1 MKFFQR
7 LGRSLMLPVAVLP
20 VASIFS
26 GLGYWIAGATGDPN
40 NVIGAFLAAAGGAL
54 VDNIPLLFAIGV
66 AIGMPKKADGVAAL
80 AGLTS
85 WLTVTSLLKPET
97 IMKFQGLKDVA
108 QVDPAFEKVN
118 NVFVALICGLI
129 AAWSFEKF
137 KDTKLP
143 DFLAFFSGKRSV
155 AIMSAL
161 LSLAAALVLMFV
173 WPLVFG
179 GLVAFGEWMLTLGPV
194 GAGLYGFFNRL
205 LIPLGL
211 HHALNAVFWFD
222 IAGVNDLNNFLAGN
236 GTRGVTGQY
245 MTGFF
250 PIMMMGL
257 PGAALAMYVT
267 SKPSKKKATGGILI
281 GAAFAAFLVGITEPL
296 EFLFMFLAPGLYLIH
311 AIFMGISMGITA
323 ALPVRSG
330 FGFSGGFIDLVLQWV
345 NPLSMNPWAI
355 FLMGAVWFV
364 IYFLVFRF
372 VILKWDLKTPGRGA
386 DEDED
391 DEATSSQATGA
402 DKYIVTAD
410 RFIKALGG
418 RANIDEVENCAT
430 RLRLSLNDVS
440 LANEEA
446 LKAAGATGV
455 MKPGGNLYQV
465 IYGLNV
471 QFVKD
476 AMDGLMD
483 GSIEPPA
490 PTDAEN
496 IAEPATVGTA
506 DGSTAATAQPAEAS
520 TATAVAEKPEFAL
533 VRMRQPLE
541 GSVVP
546 LEDVP
551 DSTFADRLL
560 GGGSA
565 IDPTGNQVVAPAA
578 GVVSQAFPTGH
589 AVALTLDDGAEVL
602 IHVGLDTVK
611 MNGQGFTLHVKNGDR
626 VVAGQPLVDFD
637 RAKIEAAGYKAIT
650 PVVIL
655 GHADSTI
662 EFV

>member
-40 NVIGAFLAAAGGAL
+40 NIIGAFLAAAGGAL
-54 VDNIPLLFAIGV
+54 IDNIPLLFAIGV

-97 IMKFQGLKDVA
+97 IMKFQGLSDVA
-108 QVDPAFEKVN
+108 QVDPAFSKVN

-137 KDTKLP
+137 KDTELP

-155 AIMSAL
+155 AIISAL
-161 LSLAAALVLMFV
+161 LSLVAALVLMFV

-222 IAGVNDLNNFLAGN
+222 IAGVNDLNNFLAGQ
-236 GTRGVTGQY
+236 GTRGMTGQY

-250 PIMMMGL
+250 PVMMMGL

-267 SKPSKKKATGGILI
+267 SKPEKKKATGGILI

-311 AIFMGISMGITA
+311 AIFMGISMGVTA

-345 NPLSMNPWAI
+345 NPLAMNPWAI
-355 FLMGAVWFV
+355 FVMGAFWFV
-364 IYFLVFRF
+364 VYFLVFRF
-372 VILKWDLKTPGRGA
+372 VILKWNLKTPGRGA
-386 DEDED
+386 DEDD
-391 DEATSSQATGA
+391 DEASDSTATGA
-402 DKYIVTAD
+402 DKYILTAD
-410 RFIKALGG
+410 RFIEALGG
-418 RANIDEVENCAT
+418 KGNIDEVENCAT

-440 LANEEA
+440 LADEQA

-490 PTDAEN
+490 RAEVESN
-496 IAEPATVGTA
+496 AAAATVGGSE
-506 DGSTAATAQPAEAS
+506 GSTAAPA
-520 TATAVAEKPEFAL
+520 ATAVAEKTEYAL
-533 VRMRQPLE
+533 VRMRQPLQ
-541 GSVVP
+541 GTIVQ
-546 LEDVP
+546 LENVP

-560 GGGSA
+560 GGGVA
-565 IDPTGNQVVAPAA
+565 IDPSGSQVVAPAA

-611 MNGQGFTLHVKNGDR
+611 MNGEGFTLHVKNGDR

>member
-1 MKFFQR
+1 
-7 LGRSLMLPVAVLP
+7 MLPVAVLP

-26 GLGYWIAGATGDPN
+26 GLGYWVAGATGDPN
-40 NVIGAFLAAAGGAL
+40 NIIGAFLAAAGGAL
-54 VDNIPLLFAIGV
+54 IDNIPLLFAIGV

-97 IMKFQGLKDVA
+97 IMKFQGLSDVA
-108 QVDPAFEKVN
+108 QVDPAFSKVN

-137 KDTKLP
+137 KDTELP

-155 AIMSAL
+155 AIISAL
-161 LSLAAALVLMFV
+161 LSLVAALVLMFV

-222 IAGVNDLNNFLAGN
+222 IAGVNDLNNFLAGQ
-236 GTRGVTGQY
+236 GTRGMTGQY

-250 PIMMMGL
+250 PVMMMGL

-267 SKPSKKKATGGILI
+267 SKPEKKKATGGILI

-311 AIFMGISMGITA
+311 AIFMGISMGVTA

-345 NPLSMNPWAI
+345 NPLAMNPWAI
-355 FLMGAVWFV
+355 FVMGAFWFV
-364 IYFLVFRF
+364 VYFLVFRF
-372 VILKWDLKTPGRGA
+372 VILKWNLKTPGRGA
-386 DEDED
+386 DEDD
-391 DEATSSQATGA
+391 DEASDSTATGA
-402 DKYIVTAD
+402 DKYFLTAD
-410 RFIKALGG
+410 RFIEALGG
-418 RANIDEVENCAT
+418 KGNIDEVENCAT

-440 LANEEA
+440 LADEQA

-490 PTDAEN
+490 RAEVESN
-496 IAEPATVGTA
+496 AAAATVGGSE
-506 DGSTAATAQPAEAS
+506 GSTAAPA
-520 TATAVAEKPEFAL
+520 ATAVAEKTEYAL
-533 VRMRQPLE
+533 VRMRQPLQ
-541 GSVVP
+541 GTIVQ
-546 LEDVP
+546 LENVP

-560 GGGSA
+560 GGGVA
-565 IDPTGNQVVAPAA
+565 IDPSGSQVVAPAA

-611 MNGQGFTLHVKNGDR
+611 MNGEGFTLHVKNGDR

>member
-1 MKFFQR
+1 
-7 LGRSLMLPVAVLP
+7 MLPVAVLP

-40 NVIGAFLAAAGGAL
+40 NIIGAFLAAAGGAL
-54 VDNIPLLFAIGV
+54 IDNIPLLFAIGV

-97 IMKFQGLKDVA
+97 IMKFQGLSDVA
-108 QVDPAFEKVN
+108 QVDPAFSKVN

-137 KDTKLP
+137 KDTELP

-155 AIMSAL
+155 AIISAL
-161 LSLAAALVLMFV
+161 LSLVAALVLMFV

-222 IAGVNDLNNFLAGN
+222 IAGVNDLNNFLAGQ

-250 PIMMMGL
+250 PVMMMGL

-267 SKPSKKKATGGILI
+267 SKPEKKKATGGILI

-311 AIFMGISMGITA
+311 AIFMGISMGVTA

-345 NPLSMNPWAI
+345 NPLAMNPWAI
-355 FLMGAVWFV
+355 FVMGAFWFV
-364 IYFLVFRF
+364 VYFLVFRF
-372 VILKWDLKTPGRGA
+372 VILKWNLKTPGRGA
-386 DEDED
+386 DEDD
-391 DEATSSQATGA
+391 DEASDSTATGA
-402 DKYIVTAD
+402 DKYILTAD
-410 RFIKALGG
+410 RFIEALGG
-418 RANIDEVENCAT
+418 KGNIDEVENCAT

-440 LANEEA
+440 LADEQA

-490 PTDAEN
+490 RAEVESN
-496 IAEPATVGTA
+496 AAAATVGGSE
-506 DGSTAATAQPAEAS
+506 GSTAAPA
-520 TATAVAEKPEFAL
+520 ATAVAEKTEYAL
-533 VRMRQPLE
+533 VRMRQPLQ
-541 GSVVP
+541 GTIVP

-560 GGGSA
+560 GGGVA
-565 IDPTGNQVVAPAA
+565 IDPSGSQVVAPAA

-611 MNGQGFTLHVKNGDR
+611 MNGEGFTLHVKNGDR

>member
-1 MKFFQR
+1 
-7 LGRSLMLPVAVLP
+7 MLPVAVLP

-40 NVIGAFLAAAGGAL
+40 NIIGAFLAAAGGAL
-54 VDNIPLLFAIGV
+54 IDNIPLLFAIGV

-97 IMKFQGLKDVA
+97 IMKFQGLSDVA
-108 QVDPAFEKVN
+108 QVDPAFSKVN

-137 KDTKLP
+137 KDTELP

-155 AIMSAL
+155 AIISAL
-161 LSLAAALVLMFV
+161 LSLVAALVLMFV

-222 IAGVNDLNNFLAGN
+222 IAGVNDLNNFLAGQ

-250 PIMMMGL
+250 PVMMMGL

-311 AIFMGISMGITA
+311 AIFMGISMGVTA

-330 FGFSGGFIDLVLQWV
+330 FGFSGGFIDLILQWV
-345 NPLSMNPWAI
+345 NPLAMNPWAI
-355 FLMGAVWFV
+355 FVMGAFWFLV
-364 IYFLVFRF
+364 YFLVFRF
-372 VILKWDLKTPGRGA
+372 VILKWNLKTPGRGA
-386 DEDED
+386 DEDD
-391 DEATSSQATGA
+391 DEASDSTATGA
-402 DKYIVTAD
+402 DKYILTAD
-410 RFIKALGG
+410 RFIEALGG
-418 RANIDEVENCAT
+418 KGNIDEVENCAT

-440 LANEEA
+440 LADEQA

-490 PTDAEN
+490 RTEVESNA
-496 IAEPATVGTA
+496 AAATVGGSE
-506 DGSTAATAQPAEAS
+506 GSTAAPA
-520 TATAVAEKPEFAL
+520 ATAVAEKTEYAL
-533 VRMRQPLE
+533 VRMRQPLQ
-541 GSVVP
+541 GTIVP

-560 GGGSA
+560 GGGVA
-565 IDPTGNQVVAPAA
+565 IDPSGSQVVAPAA

-589 AVALTLDDGAEVL
+589 AIALTLDDGAEVL

-611 MNGQGFTLHVKNGDR
+611 MNGEGFTVHVKNGDR
-626 VVAGQPLVDFD
+626 VAAGQPLVDFD
-637 RAKIEAAGYKAIT
+637 RSAIEAAGYKAIT

-655 GHADSTI
+655 GHADSRI

>member
-40 NVIGAFLAAAGGAL
+40 NIIGAFLAAAGGAL
-54 VDNIPLLFAIGV
+54 IDNIPLLFAIGV

-97 IMKFQGLKDVA
+97 IMKFQGLSDVA
-108 QVDPAFEKVN
+108 QVDPAFSKVN

-137 KDTKLP
+137 KDTELP

-155 AIMSAL
+155 AIISAL
-161 LSLAAALVLMFV
+161 LSLVAALVLMFV

-222 IAGVNDLNNFLAGN
+222 IAGVNDLNNFLAGQ

-250 PIMMMGL
+250 PVMMMGL

-311 AIFMGISMGITA
+311 AIFMGISMGVTA

-345 NPLSMNPWAI
+345 NPLAMNPWAI
-355 FLMGAVWFV
+355 FVMGAFWFV
-364 IYFLVFRF
+364 VYFLVFRF
-372 VILKWDLKTPGRGA
+372 VILKWNLKTPGRGA
-386 DEDED
+386 DEDD
-391 DEATSSQATGA
+391 DEASDSTATGA
-402 DKYIVTAD
+402 DKYILTAD
-410 RFIKALGG
+410 RFIEALGG
-418 RANIDEVENCAT
+418 KGNIDEVENCAT

-440 LANEEA
+440 LADEQA

-490 PTDAEN
+490 RAEVESTAAAAN
-496 IAEPATVGTA
+496 VGGSE
-506 DGSTAATAQPAEAS
+506 GSTAAPA
-520 TATAVAEKPEFAL
+520 ATAVAEKAEYAL
-533 VRMRQPLE
+533 VRMRQPLQ
-541 GSVVP
+541 GTIVP

-560 GGGSA
+560 GGGVA
-565 IDPTGNQVVAPAA
+565 IDPSGNQVVAPAA

-611 MNGQGFTLHVKNGDR
+611 MNGEGFTVHVKNGDR
-626 VVAGQPLVDFD
+626 VTAGQPLVDFD
-637 RAKIEAAGYKAIT
+637 RSAIEAAGYKAIT

-655 GHADSTI
+655 GHADSRI

>member
-1 MKFFQR
+1 
-7 LGRSLMLPVAVLP
+7 MLPVAVLP

-40 NVIGAFLAAAGGAL
+40 NIIGAFLAAAGGAL
-54 VDNIPLLFAIGV
+54 IDNIPLLFAIGV

-97 IMKFQGLKDVA
+97 IMKFQGLSDVA
-108 QVDPAFEKVN
+108 QVDPAFSKVN

-137 KDTKLP
+137 KDTELP

-155 AIMSAL
+155 AIISAL
-161 LSLAAALVLMFV
+161 LSLVAALVLMFV

-222 IAGVNDLNNFLAGN
+222 IAGVNDLNNFLAGQ

-250 PIMMMGL
+250 PVMMMGL

-311 AIFMGISMGITA
+311 AIFMGISMGVTA

-330 FGFSGGFIDLVLQWV
+330 FGFSGGFIDLILQWV
-345 NPLSMNPWAI
+345 NPLAMNPWAI
-355 FLMGAVWFV
+355 FVMGAFWFV
-364 IYFLVFRF
+364 VYFLVFRF
-372 VILKWDLKTPGRGA
+372 VILKWNLKTPGRGA
-386 DEDED
+386 DEDD
-391 DEATSSQATGA
+391 DEESDSTATGA
-402 DKYIVTAD
+402 DKYILTAD
-410 RFIKALGG
+410 RFIEALGG
-418 RANIDEVENCAT
+418 KGNIDEVENCAT

-440 LANEEA
+440 LADEQA

-490 PTDAEN
+490 RAEVESN
-496 IAEPATVGTA
+496 AAAATVG
-506 DGSTAATAQPAEAS
+506 GSEGSPA
-520 TATAVAEKPEFAL
+520 ATAVAEKTEYAL
-533 VRMRQPLE
+533 VRMRQPLQ
-541 GSVVP
+541 GTIVP

-560 GGGSA
+560 GGGVA
-565 IDPTGNQVVAPAA
+565 IDPSGSQVVAPAA

-611 MNGQGFTLHVKNGDR
+611 MNGEGFTVHVKNGDR
-626 VVAGQPLVDFD
+626 VTAGQPLVDFD
-637 RAKIEAAGYKAIT
+637 RSAIEAAGYKAIT

-655 GHADSTI
+655 GHADSRI

>member
-1 MKFFQR
+1 
-7 LGRSLMLPVAVLP
+7 MLPVAVLP

-40 NVIGAFLAAAGGAL
+40 NIIGAFLAAAGGAL
-54 VDNIPLLFAIGV
+54 IDNIPLLFAIGV

-97 IMKFQGLKDVA
+97 IMKFQGLSDVA
-108 QVDPAFEKVN
+108 QVDPAFSKVN

-137 KDTKLP
+137 KDTELP

-155 AIMSAL
+155 AIISAL
-161 LSLAAALVLMFV
+161 LSLVAALVLMFV

-222 IAGVNDLNNFLAGN
+222 IAGVNDLNNFLAGQ

-250 PIMMMGL
+250 PVMMMGL

-311 AIFMGISMGITA
+311 AIFMGISMGVTA

-345 NPLSMNPWAI
+345 NPLAMNPWAI
-355 FLMGAVWFV
+355 FVMGAFWFV
-364 IYFLVFRF
+364 VYFLVFRF
-372 VILKWDLKTPGRGA
+372 VILKWNLKTPGRGA
-386 DEDED
+386 DEDD
-391 DEATSSQATGA
+391 DEASDSTATGA
-402 DKYIVTAD
+402 DKYILTAD
-410 RFIKALGG
+410 RFIEALGG
-418 RANIDEVENCAT
+418 KGNIDEVENCAT

-440 LANEEA
+440 LADEQA

-490 PTDAEN
+490 RTEVESNA
-496 IAEPATVGTA
+496 AAATVGGSE
-506 DGSTAATAQPAEAS
+506 GSTAAPA
-520 TATAVAEKPEFAL
+520 ATAVAEKTEYAL
-533 VRMRQPLE
+533 VRMRQPLQ
-541 GSVVP
+541 GTIVP

-560 GGGSA
+560 GGGVA
-565 IDPTGNQVVAPAA
+565 IDPNGSQVVAPAA

-611 MNGQGFTLHVKNGDR
+611 MNGEGFTLHVKNGDR

>member
-40 NVIGAFLAAAGGAL
+40 NIIGAFLAAAGGAL
-54 VDNIPLLFAIGV
+54 IDNIPLLFAIGV

-97 IMKFQGLKDVA
+97 IMKFQGLSDVA
-108 QVDPAFEKVN
+108 QVDPAFSKVN

-137 KDTKLP
+137 KDTELP

-155 AIMSAL
+155 AIISAL
-161 LSLAAALVLMFV
+161 LSLVAALVLMFV

-222 IAGVNDLNNFLAGN
+222 IAGVNDLNNFLAGQ

-250 PIMMMGL
+250 PVMMMGL

-311 AIFMGISMGITA
+311 AIFMGISMGVTA

-330 FGFSGGFIDLVLQWV
+330 FGFSGGFIDLILQWV
-345 NPLSMNPWAI
+345 NPLAMNPWAI
-355 FLMGAVWFV
+355 FVMGAFWFV
-364 IYFLVFRF
+364 VYFLVFRF
-372 VILKWDLKTPGRGA
+372 VILKWNLKTPGRGA
-386 DEDED
+386 DEDD
-391 DEATSSQATGA
+391 DEESDSTATGA
-402 DKYIVTAD
+402 DKYILTAD
-410 RFIKALGG
+410 RFIEALGG
-418 RANIDEVENCAT
+418 KGNIDEVENCAT

-440 LANEEA
+440 LADEQA

-483 GSIEPPA
+483 GSIESPA
-490 PTDAEN
+490 RAEVESN
-496 IAEPATVGTA
+496 AAAATVG
-506 DGSTAATAQPAEAS
+506 GSEGSSAAPA
-520 TATAVAEKPEFAL
+520 ATAVAEKTEYAL
-533 VRMRQPLE
+533 VRMRQPLQ
-541 GSVVP
+541 GTIVP

-560 GGGSA
+560 GGGVA
-565 IDPTGNQVVAPAA
+565 IDPSGNQVVAPAA

-611 MNGQGFTLHVKNGDR
+611 MNGEGFTVHVKNGDR
-626 VVAGQPLVDFD
+626 VAAGQPLVDFD
-637 RAKIEAAGYKAIT
+637 RSAIEAAGYKAIT

-655 GHADSTI
+655 GHADSRI

>member
-40 NVIGAFLAAAGGAL
+40 NIIGAFLAAAGGAL
-54 VDNIPLLFAIGV
+54 IDNIPLLFAIGV

-97 IMKFQGLKDVA
+97 IMKFQGLSDVA
-108 QVDPAFEKVN
+108 QVDPAFSKVN

-137 KDTKLP
+137 KDTELP

-155 AIMSAL
+155 AIISAL
-161 LSLAAALVLMFV
+161 LSLVAALVLMFV

-222 IAGVNDLNNFLAGN
+222 IAGVNDLNNFLAGQ

-250 PIMMMGL
+250 PVMMMGL

-311 AIFMGISMGITA
+311 AIFMGISMGVTA

-345 NPLSMNPWAI
+345 NPLAMNPWAI
-355 FLMGAVWFV
+355 FVMGAFWFV
-364 IYFLVFRF
+364 VYFLVFRF

-386 DEDED
+386 DEDD
-391 DEATSSQATGA
+391 DEASDPTATGA
-402 DKYIVTAD
+402 DKYILTAD
-410 RFIKALGG
+410 RFIEALGG
-418 RANIDEVENCAT
+418 KGNIDEVENCAT

-440 LANEEA
+440 LADEQA

-490 PTDAEN
+490 RAEVESN
-496 IAEPATVGTA
+496 AAATVG
-506 DGSTAATAQPAEAS
+506 GSEGSAAAPA
-520 TATAVAEKPEFAL
+520 ATAVAEKTEYAL
-533 VRMRQPLE
+533 VRMRQPLQ
-541 GSVVP
+541 GTIVP

-560 GGGSA
+560 GGGVA
-565 IDPTGNQVVAPAA
+565 IDPSGNQVVAPAA

-611 MNGQGFTLHVKNGDR
+611 MNGEGFTVHVKNGDR
-626 VVAGQPLVDFD
+626 VAAGQPLVDFD
-637 RAKIEAAGYKAIT
+637 RSAIEAAGYKAIT

-655 GHADSTI
+655 GHADSRI

>member
-1 MKFFQR
+1 
-7 LGRSLMLPVAVLP
+7 MLPVAVLP

-40 NVIGAFLAAAGGAL
+40 NIIGAFLAAAGGAL
-54 VDNIPLLFAIGV
+54 IDNIPLLFAIGV

-97 IMKFQGLKDVA
+97 IMKFQGLSDVA
-108 QVDPAFEKVN
+108 QVDPAFSKVN

-137 KDTKLP
+137 KDTELP

-155 AIMSAL
+155 AIISAL
-161 LSLAAALVLMFV
+161 LSLVAALVLMFV

-222 IAGVNDLNNFLAGN
+222 IAGVNDLNNFLAGQ

-250 PIMMMGL
+250 PVMMMGL

-311 AIFMGISMGITA
+311 AIFMGISMGVTA

-345 NPLSMNPWAI
+345 NPLAMNPWAI
-355 FLMGAVWFV
+355 FVMGAFWFV
-364 IYFLVFRF
+364 VYFLVFRF
-372 VILKWDLKTPGRGA
+372 VILKWNLKTPGRGA
-386 DEDED
+386 DEDD
-391 DEATSSQATGA
+391 DEESDSTATGA
-402 DKYIVTAD
+402 DKYILTAD
-410 RFIKALGG
+410 RFIEALGG
-418 RANIDEVENCAT
+418 KGNIDEVENCAT

-440 LANEEA
+440 LADERA

-490 PTDAEN
+490 RAEVESN
-496 IAEPATVGTA
+496 AAAATVGGSE
-506 DGSTAATAQPAEAS
+506 GSTAAPA
-520 TATAVAEKPEFAL
+520 ATAVAEKTEYAL
-533 VRMRQPLE
+533 VRMRQPLQ
-541 GSVVP
+541 GTIVP

-551 DSTFADRLL
+551 DSTFANRLL
-560 GGGSA
+560 GGGVA
-565 IDPTGNQVVAPAA
+565 IDPSGSQVVAPAA

-611 MNGQGFTLHVKNGDR
+611 MNGEGFTVHVKNGDR
-626 VVAGQPLVDFD
+626 VAAGQPLVDFD
-637 RAKIEAAGYKAIT
+637 RSAIEAAGYKAVT

-655 GHADSTI
+655 GHADSRI

>member
-1 MKFFQR
+1 
-7 LGRSLMLPVAVLP
+7 MLPVAVLP

-40 NVIGAFLAAAGGAL
+40 NIIGAFLAAAGGAL
-54 VDNIPLLFAIGV
+54 IDNIPLLFAIGV

-97 IMKFQGLKDVA
+97 IMKFQGLSDVA
-108 QVDPAFEKVN
+108 QVDPAFSKVN

-137 KDTKLP
+137 KDTELP

-155 AIMSAL
+155 AIISAL
-161 LSLAAALVLMFV
+161 LSLVAALVLMFV

-179 GLVAFGEWMLTLGPV
+179 GLVALGEWMLTLGPV

-222 IAGVNDLNNFLAGN
+222 IAGVNDLNNFLAGQ

-250 PIMMMGL
+250 PVMMMGL

-311 AIFMGISMGITA
+311 AIFMGISMGVTA

-330 FGFSGGFIDLVLQWV
+330 FGFSGGFIDLILQWV
-345 NPLSMNPWAI
+345 NPLAMNPWAI
-355 FLMGAVWFV
+355 FVMGAFWFV
-364 IYFLVFRF
+364 VYFLVFRF
-372 VILKWDLKTPGRGA
+372 VILKWNLKTPGRGA
-386 DEDED
+386 DEDD
-391 DEATSSQATGA
+391 DEASDSTATGA
-402 DKYIVTAD
+402 DKYILTAD
-410 RFIKALGG
+410 RFIEALGG
-418 RANIDEVENCAT
+418 KGNIDEVENCAT

-440 LANEEA
+440 LADEQA

-490 PTDAEN
+490 RAEVESN
-496 IAEPATVGTA
+496 AAAATVGGSE
-506 DGSTAATAQPAEAS
+506 GSTAAPA
-520 TATAVAEKPEFAL
+520 ATAVAEKTEYAL
-533 VRMRQPLE
+533 VRMRQPLQ
-541 GSVVP
+541 GTIVQ
-546 LEDVP
+546 LENVP

-560 GGGSA
+560 GGGVA
-565 IDPTGNQVVAPAA
+565 IDPSGSQVVAPAA

-611 MNGQGFTLHVKNGDR
+611 MNGEGFTVHVKNGDR
-626 VVAGQPLVDFD
+626 VTAGQPLVDFD
-637 RAKIEAAGYKAIT
+637 RSAIEAAGYKAIT

-655 GHADSTI
+655 GHADSRI

>member
-1 MKFFQR
+1 
-7 LGRSLMLPVAVLP
+7 MLPVAVLP

-40 NVIGAFLAAAGGAL
+40 NIIGAFLAAAGGAL
-54 VDNIPLLFAIGV
+54 IDNIPLLFAIGV

-97 IMKFQGLKDVA
+97 IMKFQGLSDVA
-108 QVDPAFEKVN
+108 QVDPAFSKVN

-137 KDTKLP
+137 KDTELP

-155 AIMSAL
+155 AIISAL
-161 LSLAAALVLMFV
+161 LSLVAALVLMFV

-222 IAGVNDLNNFLAGN
+222 IAGVNDLNNFLAGQ

-250 PIMMMGL
+250 PVMMMGL

-311 AIFMGISMGITA
+311 AIFMGISMGVTA

-330 FGFSGGFIDLVLQWV
+330 FGFSGGFIDLILQWV
-345 NPLSMNPWAI
+345 NPLAMNPWAI
-355 FLMGAVWFV
+355 FVMGAFWFV
-364 IYFLVFRF
+364 VYFLVFRF
-372 VILKWDLKTPGRGA
+372 VILKWNLKTPGRGA
-386 DEDED
+386 DEDD
-391 DEATSSQATGA
+391 DEESDSTATGA
-402 DKYIVTAD
+402 DKYILTAD
-410 RFIKALGG
+410 RFIEALGG
-418 RANIDEVENCAT
+418 KGNIDEVENCAT

-440 LANEEA
+440 LADEQA

-490 PTDAEN
+490 RAEVESN
-496 IAEPATVGTA
+496 AAAATVG
-506 DGSTAATAQPAEAS
+506 GSEGSAAAPA
-520 TATAVAEKPEFAL
+520 ATAVAEKTEYAL
-533 VRMRQPLE
+533 VRMRQPLQ
-541 GSVVP
+541 GTIVP

-560 GGGSA
+560 GGGVA
-565 IDPTGNQVVAPAA
+565 IDPSGSQVVAPAA

-611 MNGQGFTLHVKNGDR
+611 MNGEGFTVHVKNGDR
-626 VVAGQPLVDFD
+626 VTAGQPLVDFD
-637 RAKIEAAGYKAIT
+637 RSAIEAAGYKAIT

-655 GHADSTI
+655 GHADSRI

>member
-40 NVIGAFLAAAGGAL
+40 NIIGAFLAAAGGAL
-54 VDNIPLLFAIGV
+54 IDNIPLLFAIGV

-97 IMKFQGLKDVA
+97 IMKFQGLSDVA
-108 QVDPAFEKVN
+108 QVDPAFSKVN

-137 KDTKLP
+137 KDTELP

-155 AIMSAL
+155 AIISAL
-161 LSLAAALVLMFV
+161 LSLVAALVLMFV

-222 IAGVNDLNNFLAGN
+222 IAGVNDLNNFLAGQ

-250 PIMMMGL
+250 PVMMMGL

-311 AIFMGISMGITA
+311 AIFMGISMGVTA

-345 NPLSMNPWAI
+345 NPLAMNPWAI
-355 FLMGAVWFV
+355 FVMGAFWFV
-364 IYFLVFRF
+364 VYFLVFRF
-372 VILKWDLKTPGRGA
+372 VILKWNLKTPGRGA
-386 DEDED
+386 DEDD
-391 DEATSSQATGA
+391 DEASDSTATGA
-402 DKYIVTAD
+402 DKYILTAD
-410 RFIKALGG
+410 RFIEALGG
-418 RANIDEVENCAT
+418 KGNIDEVENCAT

-440 LANEEA
+440 LADEQA

-490 PTDAEN
+490 RAEVESN
-496 IAEPATVGTA
+496 AAAATVGGSE
-506 DGSTAATAQPAEAS
+506 GSTAAPA
-520 TATAVAEKPEFAL
+520 ATAVAEKTEYAL
-533 VRMRQPLE
+533 VRMRQPLQ
-541 GSVVP
+541 GTIVP

-560 GGGSA
+560 GGGVA
-565 IDPTGNQVVAPAA
+565 IDPSGNQVVAPAA

-611 MNGQGFTLHVKNGDR
+611 MNGEGFTVHVKNGDR
-626 VVAGQPLVDFD
+626 VTAGQPLVDFD
-637 RAKIEAAGYKAIT
+637 RSAIEAAGYKAVT

-655 GHADSTI
+655 GHADSRI

>member
-1 MKFFQR
+1 
-7 LGRSLMLPVAVLP
+7 MLPVAVLP

-40 NVIGAFLAAAGGAL
+40 NIIGAFLAAAGGAL
-54 VDNIPLLFAIGV
+54 IDNIPLLFAIGV

-97 IMKFQGLKDVA
+97 IMKFQGLSDVA
-108 QVDPAFEKVN
+108 QVDPAFSKVN

-137 KDTKLP
+137 KDTELP

-155 AIMSAL
+155 AIISAL
-161 LSLAAALVLMFV
+161 LSLVAALVLMFV

-222 IAGVNDLNNFLAGN
+222 IAGVNDLNNFLAGQ

-250 PIMMMGL
+250 PVMMMGL

-311 AIFMGISMGITA
+311 AIFMGISMGVTA

-330 FGFSGGFIDLVLQWV
+330 FGFSGGFIDLILQWV
-345 NPLSMNPWAI
+345 NPLAMNPWAI
-355 FLMGAVWFV
+355 FVMGAFWFV
-364 IYFLVFRF
+364 VYFLVFRF
-372 VILKWDLKTPGRGA
+372 VILKWNLKTPGRGA
-386 DEDED
+386 DEDD
-391 DEATSSQATGA
+391 DEASDSTATGA
-402 DKYIVTAD
+402 DKYILTAD
-410 RFIKALGG
+410 RFIEALGG
-418 RANIDEVENCAT
+418 KGNIDEVENCAT

-440 LANEEA
+440 LADEQA

-490 PTDAEN
+490 RAEVESN
-496 IAEPATVGTA
+496 AAAATVGGSE
-506 DGSTAATAQPAEAS
+506 GSTAAPA
-520 TATAVAEKPEFAL
+520 ATAVAEKTEYAL
-533 VRMRQPLE
+533 VRMRQPLQ
-541 GSVVP
+541 GTIVQ
-546 LEDVP
+546 LENVP

-560 GGGSA
+560 GGGVA
-565 IDPTGNQVVAPAA
+565 IDPSGSQVVAPAA

-611 MNGQGFTLHVKNGDR
+611 MNGKGFTVRVKNGDR

-637 RAKIEAAGYKAIT
+637 RSAIEAAGYKAIT

-655 GHADSTI
+655 GHADSRI

>member
-1 MKFFQR
+1 
-7 LGRSLMLPVAVLP
+7 MLPVAVLP

-40 NVIGAFLAAAGGAL
+40 NIIGAFLAAAGGAL
-54 VDNIPLLFAIGV
+54 IDNIPLLFAIGV

-97 IMKFQGLKDVA
+97 IMKFQGLSDVA
-108 QVDPAFEKVN
+108 QVDPAFSKVN

-137 KDTKLP
+137 KDTELP

-155 AIMSAL
+155 AIISAL
-161 LSLAAALVLMFV
+161 LSLVAALVLMFV

-222 IAGVNDLNNFLAGN
+222 IAGVNDLNNFLAGQ

-250 PIMMMGL
+250 PVMMMGL

-311 AIFMGISMGITA
+311 AIFMGISMGVTA

-345 NPLSMNPWAI
+345 NPLAMNPWAI
-355 FLMGAVWFV
+355 FVMGAFWFV
-364 IYFLVFRF
+364 VYFLVFRF
-372 VILKWDLKTPGRGA
+372 VILKWNLKTPGRGA
-386 DEDED
+386 DEDD
-391 DEATSSQATGA
+391 DEASDSTATGA
-402 DKYIVTAD
+402 DKYILTAD
-410 RFIKALGG
+410 RFIEALGG
-418 RANIDEVENCAT
+418 KGNIDEVENCAT

-440 LANEEA
+440 LADEQA

-490 PTDAEN
+490 RAEVESN
-496 IAEPATVGTA
+496 AAAATVG
-506 DGSTAATAQPAEAS
+506 GSEGSAAAPA
-520 TATAVAEKPEFAL
+520 ATAVAEKAEYAL
-533 VRMRQPLE
+533 VRMRQPLQ
-541 GSVVP
+541 GTIVP

-560 GGGSA
+560 GGGVA
-565 IDPTGNQVVAPAA
+565 IDPSGSQVVAPAA

-611 MNGQGFTLHVKNGDR
+611 MNGEGFTVHVKNGDR
-626 VVAGQPLVDFD
+626 VAAGQPLVDFD
-637 RAKIEAAGYKAIT
+637 RSAIEAAGYKAIT

-655 GHADSTI
+655 GHADSRI

>member
-1 MKFFQR
+1 
-7 LGRSLMLPVAVLP
+7 MLPVAVLP

-40 NVIGAFLAAAGGAL
+40 NIIGAFLAAAGGAL
-54 VDNIPLLFAIGV
+54 IDNIPLLFAIGV

-97 IMKFQGLKDVA
+97 IMKFQGLSDVA
-108 QVDPAFEKVN
+108 QVDPAFSKVN

-137 KDTKLP
+137 KDTELP

-155 AIMSAL
+155 AIISAL
-161 LSLAAALVLMFV
+161 LSLVAALVLMFV

-179 GLVAFGEWMLTLGPV
+179 VLVAFGEWMLTLGPV

-222 IAGVNDLNNFLAGN
+222 IAGVNDLNNFLAGQ

-250 PIMMMGL
+250 PVMMMGL

-311 AIFMGISMGITA
+311 AIFMGISMGVTA

-345 NPLSMNPWAI
+345 NPLAMNPWAI
-355 FLMGAVWFV
+355 FVMGAFWFV

-386 DEDED
+386 DEDD
-391 DEATSSQATGA
+391 DEASDSTATGA
-402 DKYIVTAD
+402 DKYILTAD
-410 RFIKALGG
+410 RFIEALGG
-418 RANIDEVENCAT
+418 KGNIDEVENCAT

-440 LANEEA
+440 LADEQA

-490 PTDAEN
+490 RAEVESN
-496 IAEPATVGTA
+496 AAATVG
-506 DGSTAATAQPAEAS
+506 GSEGSAAAPAATG
-520 TATAVAEKPEFAL
+520 VAEKTEYAL
-533 VRMRQPLE
+533 VRMRQPLQ
-541 GSVVP
+541 GTIVP

-560 GGGSA
+560 GGGVA
-565 IDPTGNQVVAPAA
+565 IDPSGNQVVAPAA

-611 MNGQGFTLHVKNGDR
+611 MNGEGFTVHVKNGDR
-626 VVAGQPLVDFD
+626 VAAGQPLVDFD
-637 RAKIEAAGYKAIT
+637 RSAIEAAGYKAIT

-655 GHADSTI
+655 GHADSRI

>member
-1 MKFFQR
+1 
-7 LGRSLMLPVAVLP
+7 MLPVAVLP

-40 NVIGAFLAAAGGAL
+40 NIIGAFLAAAGGAL
-54 VDNIPLLFAIGV
+54 IDNIPLLFAIGV

-97 IMKFQGLKDVA
+97 IMKFQGLSDVA
-108 QVDPAFEKVN
+108 QVDPAFSKVN

-137 KDTKLP
+137 KDTELP

-155 AIMSAL
+155 AIISAL
-161 LSLAAALVLMFV
+161 LSLVAALVLMFV

-179 GLVAFGEWMLTLGPV
+179 VLVAFGEWMLTLGPV

-222 IAGVNDLNNFLAGN
+222 IAGVNDLNNFLAGQ

-250 PIMMMGL
+250 PVMMMGL

-311 AIFMGISMGITA
+311 AIFMGISMGVTA

-345 NPLSMNPWAI
+345 NPLAMNPWAI
-355 FLMGAVWFV
+355 FVMGAFWFV
-364 IYFLVFRF
+364 VYFLVFRF

-386 DEDED
+386 DEDD
-391 DEATSSQATGA
+391 DEASDSTATGA
-402 DKYIVTAD
+402 DKYILTAD
-410 RFIKALGG
+410 RFIEALGG
-418 RANIDEVENCAT
+418 KGNIDEVENCAT

-440 LANEEA
+440 LADEQA

-490 PTDAEN
+490 RAEVESN
-496 IAEPATVGTA
+496 AAATVG
-506 DGSTAATAQPAEAS
+506 GSEGSAAAPAATG
-520 TATAVAEKPEFAL
+520 VAEKTEYAL
-533 VRMRQPLE
+533 VRMRQPLQ
-541 GSVVP
+541 GTIVP

-560 GGGSA
+560 GGGVA
-565 IDPTGNQVVAPAA
+565 IDPSGSQVVAPAA

-611 MNGQGFTLHVKNGDR
+611 MNGEGFTVHVKNGDR
-626 VVAGQPLVDFD
+626 VTAGQPLVDFD

>member
-1 MKFFQR
+1 
-7 LGRSLMLPVAVLP
+7 MLPVAVLP

-40 NVIGAFLAAAGGAL
+40 NIIGAFLAAAGGAL
-54 VDNIPLLFAIGV
+54 IDNIPLLFAIGV

-97 IMKFQGLKDVA
+97 IMKFQGLSDAA
-108 QVDPAFEKVN
+108 QVDPAFSKVN

-137 KDTKLP
+137 KDTELP

-155 AIMSAL
+155 AIISAL
-161 LSLAAALVLMFV
+161 LSLVAALVLMFV

-222 IAGVNDLNNFLAGN
+222 IAGVNDLNNFLAGQ

-250 PIMMMGL
+250 PVMMMGL

-267 SKPSKKKATGGILI
+267 SKPEKKKATGGILI

-311 AIFMGISMGITA
+311 AIFMGISMGVTA

-345 NPLSMNPWAI
+345 NPLAMNPWAI
-355 FLMGAVWFV
+355 FVMGAFWFV
-364 IYFLVFRF
+364 VYFLVFRF
-372 VILKWDLKTPGRGA
+372 VILKWNLKTPGRGA
-386 DEDED
+386 DEDD
-391 DEATSSQATGA
+391 DEASDSTATGA
-402 DKYIVTAD
+402 DKYILTAD
-410 RFIKALGG
+410 RFIEALGG
-418 RANIDEVENCAT
+418 KGNIDEVENCAT

-440 LANEEA
+440 LADEQA

-490 PTDAEN
+490 RAEVESN
-496 IAEPATVGTA
+496 AAAATVGGSE
-506 DGSTAATAQPAEAS
+506 GSTAAPA
-520 TATAVAEKPEFAL
+520 ATAVAEKTEYAL
-533 VRMRQPLE
+533 VRMRQPLQ
-541 GSVVP
+541 GTIVQ
-546 LEDVP
+546 LENVP

-560 GGGSA
+560 GGGVA
-565 IDPTGNQVVAPAA
+565 IDPSGSQVVAPAA

-611 MNGQGFTLHVKNGDR
+611 MNGEGFTVHVKNGDR
-626 VVAGQPLVDFD
+626 VTAGQPLVDFD
-637 RAKIEAAGYKAIT
+637 RSAIEAAGYKAIT

-655 GHADSTI
+655 GHADSRI

>member
-1 MKFFQR
+1 
-7 LGRSLMLPVAVLP
+7 MLPVAVLP

-40 NVIGAFLAAAGGAL
+40 NIIGAFLAAAGGAL
-54 VDNIPLLFAIGV
+54 IDNIPLLFAIGV

-97 IMKFQGLKDVA
+97 IMKFQGLSDVA
-108 QVDPAFEKVN
+108 QVDPAFSKVN

-137 KDTKLP
+137 KDTELP

-155 AIMSAL
+155 AIISAL
-161 LSLAAALVLMFV
+161 LSLVAALVLMFV

-222 IAGVNDLNNFLAGN
+222 IAGVNDLNNFLAGQ

-250 PIMMMGL
+250 PVMMMGL

-311 AIFMGISMGITA
+311 AIFMGISMGVTA

-330 FGFSGGFIDLVLQWV
+330 FGFSGGFIDLILQWV
-345 NPLSMNPWAI
+345 NPLAMNPWAI
-355 FLMGAVWFV
+355 FVMGAFWFV
-364 IYFLVFRF
+364 VYFLVFRF
-372 VILKWDLKTPGRGA
+372 VILKWNLKTPGRGA
-386 DEDED
+386 DEDD
-391 DEATSSQATGA
+391 DEESDSTATGA
-402 DKYIVTAD
+402 DKYILTAD
-410 RFIKALGG
+410 RFIEALGG
-418 RANIDEVENCAT
+418 KGNIDEVENCAT

-440 LANEEA
+440 LADEQA

-490 PTDAEN
+490 RAEVESN
-496 IAEPATVGTA
+496 AAAATVG
-506 DGSTAATAQPAEAS
+506 GSEGSSAAPA
-520 TATAVAEKPEFAL
+520 ATAVAEKTEYAL
-533 VRMRQPLE
+533 VRMRQPLQ
-541 GSVVP
+541 GTIVP

-560 GGGSA
+560 GGGVA
-565 IDPTGNQVVAPAA
+565 IDPSGNQVVAPAA

-611 MNGQGFTLHVKNGDR
+611 MNGEGFTVHVKNGDR
-626 VVAGQPLVDFD
+626 VTAGQPLVDFD
-637 RAKIEAAGYKAIT
+637 SSAIEAAGYKTIT

-655 GHADSTI
+655 GHADSRI

>member
-40 NVIGAFLAAAGGAL
+40 NIIGAFLAAAGGAL
-54 VDNIPLLFAIGV
+54 IDNIPLLFAIGV

-97 IMKFQGLKDVA
+97 IMKFQGLSDVA
-108 QVDPAFEKVN
+108 QVDPAFSKVN

-137 KDTKLP
+137 KDTELP

-155 AIMSAL
+155 AIISAL
-161 LSLAAALVLMFV
+161 LSLVAALVLMFV

-222 IAGVNDLNNFLAGN
+222 IAGVNDLNNFLAGQ

-250 PIMMMGL
+250 PVMMMGL

-311 AIFMGISMGITA
+311 AIFMGISMGVTA

-330 FGFSGGFIDLVLQWV
+330 FGFSGGFIDLILQWV
-345 NPLSMNPWAI
+345 NPLAMNPWAI
-355 FLMGAVWFV
+355 FVMGAFWFV
-364 IYFLVFRF
+364 VYFLVFRF
-372 VILKWDLKTPGRGA
+372 VILKWNLKTPGRGA
-386 DEDED
+386 DEDD
-391 DEATSSQATGA
+391 DEESDSTATGA
-402 DKYIVTAD
+402 DKYILTAD
-410 RFIKALGG
+410 RFIEALGG
-418 RANIDEVENCAT
+418 KGNIDEVENCAT

-440 LANEEA
+440 LADEQA

-490 PTDAEN
+490 RAEVESN
-496 IAEPATVGTA
+496 AAAATVGGSE
-506 DGSTAATAQPAEAS
+506 GSTAAPA
-520 TATAVAEKPEFAL
+520 ATAVAEKTEYAL
-533 VRMRQPLE
+533 VRMRQPLQ
-541 GSVVP
+541 GTIVP

-560 GGGSA
+560 GGGVA
-565 IDPTGNQVVAPAA
+565 IDPSGNQVVAPAA

-611 MNGQGFTLHVKNGDR
+611 MNGEGFTVHVKNGDR
-626 VVAGQPLVDFD
+626 VTAGQPLVDFD
-637 RAKIEAAGYKAIT
+637 RSAIEAAGYKAIT

-655 GHADSTI
+655 GHADSRI

>member
-40 NVIGAFLAAAGGAL
+40 NIIGAFLAAAGGAL
-54 VDNIPLLFAIGV
+54 IDNIPLLFAIGV

-97 IMKFQGLKDVA
+97 IMKFQGLSDVA
-108 QVDPAFEKVN
+108 QVDPAFSKVN

-137 KDTKLP
+137 KDTELP

-155 AIMSAL
+155 AIISAL
-161 LSLAAALVLMFV
+161 LSLVAALVLMFV

-222 IAGVNDLNNFLAGN
+222 IAGVNDLNNFLAGQ
-236 GTRGVTGQY
+236 GTRGMTGQY

-250 PIMMMGL
+250 PVMMMGL

-267 SKPSKKKATGGILI
+267 SKPEKKKATGGILI

-311 AIFMGISMGITA
+311 AIFMGISMGVTA

-345 NPLSMNPWAI
+345 NPLAMNPWAI
-355 FLMGAVWFV
+355 FVMGAFWFV
-364 IYFLVFRF
+364 VYFLVFRF
-372 VILKWDLKTPGRGA
+372 VILKWNLKTPGRGA
-386 DEDED
+386 DEDD
-391 DEATSSQATGA
+391 DEASDSTATGA
-402 DKYIVTAD
+402 DKYILTAD
-410 RFIKALGG
+410 RFIEALGG
-418 RANIDEVENCAT
+418 KGNIDEVENCAT

-440 LANEEA
+440 LADEQA

-490 PTDAEN
+490 RAEVESN
-496 IAEPATVGTA
+496 AAAATVGGSE
-506 DGSTAATAQPAEAS
+506 GSTAAPA
-520 TATAVAEKPEFAL
+520 ATAVAEKTEYAL
-533 VRMRQPLE
+533 VRMRQPLQ
-541 GSVVP
+541 GTIVQ
-546 LEDVP
+546 LENVP

-560 GGGSA
+560 GGGVA
-565 IDPTGNQVVAPAA
+565 IDPSGSQVVAPAA

-611 MNGQGFTLHVKNGDR
+611 MNGEGFTVHVKNGDR
-626 VVAGQPLVDFD
+626 VTAGQPLVDFD
-637 RAKIEAAGYKAIT
+637 RSAIEAAGYKAIT

-655 GHADSTI
+655 GHADSRI

>member
-1 MKFFQR
+1 
-7 LGRSLMLPVAVLP
+7 MLPVAVLP

-40 NVIGAFLAAAGGAL
+40 NIIGAFLAAAGGAL
-54 VDNIPLLFAIGV
+54 IDNIPLLFAIGV

-97 IMKFQGLKDVA
+97 IMKFQGLSDVA
-108 QVDPAFEKVN
+108 QVDPAFSKVN

-137 KDTKLP
+137 KDTELP

-155 AIMSAL
+155 AIISAL
-161 LSLAAALVLMFV
+161 LSLVAALVLMFV

-222 IAGVNDLNNFLAGN
+222 IAGVNDLNNFLAGQ

-250 PIMMMGL
+250 PVMMMGL

-267 SKPSKKKATGGILI
+267 SKPEKKKATGGILI

-311 AIFMGISMGITA
+311 AIFMGISMGVTA

-345 NPLSMNPWAI
+345 NPLAMNPWAI
-355 FLMGAVWFV
+355 FVMGAFWFV
-364 IYFLVFRF
+364 VYFLVFRF
-372 VILKWDLKTPGRGA
+372 VILKWNLKTPGRGA
-386 DEDED
+386 DEDD
-391 DEATSSQATGA
+391 DEASDSTATGA
-402 DKYIVTAD
+402 DKYILTAD
-410 RFIKALGG
+410 RFIEALGG
-418 RANIDEVENCAT
+418 KGNIDEVENCAT

-440 LANEEA
+440 LADEQA

-490 PTDAEN
+490 RAEVESN
-496 IAEPATVGTA
+496 AAAANVGGSEGSAAAPA
-506 DGSTAATAQPAEAS
+506 
-520 TATAVAEKPEFAL
+520 ATAVAEKTEYAL

-541 GSVVP
+541 GTVVP

-551 DSTFADRLL
+551 DSTFADHLL

-565 IDPTGNQVVAPAA
+565 IDPSGNQVVAPAA

-611 MNGQGFTLHVKNGDR
+611 MNGEGFTLHVKNGDR

>member
-1 MKFFQR
+1 
-7 LGRSLMLPVAVLP
+7 MLPVAVLP

-40 NVIGAFLAAAGGAL
+40 NIIGAFLAAAGGAL
-54 VDNIPLLFAIGV
+54 IDNIPLLFAIGV

-97 IMKFQGLKDVA
+97 IMKFQGLSDVA
-108 QVDPAFEKVN
+108 QVDPAFSKVN

-137 KDTKLP
+137 KDTELP

-155 AIMSAL
+155 AIISAL
-161 LSLAAALVLMFV
+161 LSLVAALVLMFV

-179 GLVAFGEWMLTLGPV
+179 VLVAFGEWMLTLGPV

-222 IAGVNDLNNFLAGN
+222 IAGVNDLNNFLAGQ

-250 PIMMMGL
+250 PVMMMGL

-267 SKPSKKKATGGILI
+267 SKPEKKKATGGILI

-311 AIFMGISMGITA
+311 AIFMGISMGVTA

-345 NPLSMNPWAI
+345 NPLAMNPWAI
-355 FLMGAVWFV
+355 FVMGAFWFV
-364 IYFLVFRF
+364 VYFLVFRF
-372 VILKWDLKTPGRGA
+372 VILKWNLKTPGRGA
-386 DEDED
+386 DEDD
-391 DEATSSQATGA
+391 DEASDSTATGA
-402 DKYIVTAD
+402 DKYILTAD
-410 RFIKALGG
+410 RFIEALGG
-418 RANIDEVENCAT
+418 KGNIDEVENCAT

-440 LANEEA
+440 LADEQA

-490 PTDAEN
+490 RAEVESN
-496 IAEPATVGTA
+496 AAAATVGGSE
-506 DGSTAATAQPAEAS
+506 GSTAAPA
-520 TATAVAEKPEFAL
+520 ATAVAEKTEYAL
-533 VRMRQPLE
+533 VRMRQPLQ
-541 GSVVP
+541 GTIVQ
-546 LEDVP
+546 LENVP

-560 GGGSA
+560 GGGVA
-565 IDPTGNQVVAPAA
+565 IDPSGSQVVAPAA

-602 IHVGLDTVK
+602 THVGLDTVK
-611 MNGQGFTLHVKNGDR
+611 MNGEGFTVHVKNGDR
-626 VVAGQPLVDFD
+626 VTAGQPLVDFD
-637 RAKIEAAGYKAIT
+637 RSAIEAAGYKAIT

-655 GHADSTI
+655 GHADSRI

>member
-1 MKFFQR
+1 
-7 LGRSLMLPVAVLP
+7 MLPVAVLP

-40 NVIGAFLAAAGGAL
+40 NIIGAFLAAAGGAL
-54 VDNIPLLFAIGV
+54 IDNIPLLFAIGV

-97 IMKFQGLKDVA
+97 IMKFQGLSDVA
-108 QVDPAFEKVN
+108 QVDPAFSKVN

-137 KDTKLP
+137 KDTELP

-155 AIMSAL
+155 AIISAL
-161 LSLAAALVLMFV
+161 LSLVAALVLMFV

-179 GLVAFGEWMLTLGPV
+179 GLVTFGEWMLTLGPV

-222 IAGVNDLNNFLAGN
+222 IAGVNDLNNFLAGQ

-250 PIMMMGL
+250 PVMMMGL

-311 AIFMGISMGITA
+311 AIFMGISMGVTA

-345 NPLSMNPWAI
+345 NPLAMNPWAI
-355 FLMGAVWFV
+355 FVMGAFWFV
-364 IYFLVFRF
+364 VYFLVFRF

-386 DEDED
+386 DEDD
-391 DEATSSQATGA
+391 DEASDPTATGA
-402 DKYIVTAD
+402 DKYILTAD
-410 RFIKALGG
+410 RFIEALGG
-418 RANIDEVENCAT
+418 KGNIDEVENCAT

-440 LANEEA
+440 LADEQA

-490 PTDAEN
+490 RAEVESN
-496 IAEPATVGTA
+496 AAATVG
-506 DGSTAATAQPAEAS
+506 GSEGSAAAPA
-520 TATAVAEKPEFAL
+520 ATAVAEKTEYAL
-533 VRMRQPLE
+533 VRMRQPLQ
-541 GSVVP
+541 GTIVP

-560 GGGSA
+560 GGGVA
-565 IDPTGNQVVAPAA
+565 IDPSGNQVVAPAA

-611 MNGQGFTLHVKNGDR
+611 MNGEGFTVHVKNGDR
-626 VVAGQPLVDFD
+626 VAAGQPLVDFD
-637 RAKIEAAGYKAIT
+637 RSAIEAAGYKAIT

-655 GHADSTI
+655 GHADSRI

>member
-1 MKFFQR
+1 
-7 LGRSLMLPVAVLP
+7 MLPVAVLP

-40 NVIGAFLAAAGGAL
+40 NIIGAFLAAAGGAL
-54 VDNIPLLFAIGV
+54 IDNIPLLFAIGV

-97 IMKFQGLKDVA
+97 IMKFQGLSDVA
-108 QVDPAFEKVN
+108 QVDPAFSKVN

-137 KDTKLP
+137 KDTELP

-155 AIMSAL
+155 AIISAL
-161 LSLAAALVLMFV
+161 LSLVAALVLMFV

-222 IAGVNDLNNFLAGN
+222 IAGVNDLNNFLAGQ

-250 PIMMMGL
+250 PVMMMGL

-296 EFLFMFLAPGLYLIH
+296 EFLFMFLAPGLYH
-311 AIFMGISMGITA
+311 ALFMGISMGVTA

-345 NPLSMNPWAI
+345 NPLAMNPWAI
-355 FLMGAVWFV
+355 FVMGAFWFV
-364 IYFLVFRF
+364 VYFLVFRF

-386 DEDED
+386 DEDD
-391 DEATSSQATGA
+391 DEASDSTATGA
-402 DKYIVTAD
+402 DKYILTAD
-410 RFIKALGG
+410 RFIEALGG
-418 RANIDEVENCAT
+418 KGNIDEVENCAT

-440 LANEEA
+440 LADEQA

-490 PTDAEN
+490 RAEVESN
-496 IAEPATVGTA
+496 AAATVG
-506 DGSTAATAQPAEAS
+506 GSEGSAAAPA
-520 TATAVAEKPEFAL
+520 ATAVAEKTEYAL
-533 VRMRQPLE
+533 VRMRQPLQ
-541 GSVVP
+541 GTIVP

-560 GGGSA
+560 GGGVA
-565 IDPTGNQVVAPAA
+565 IDPSGNQVVAPAA

-611 MNGQGFTLHVKNGDR
+611 MNGEGFTVHVKNGDR
-626 VVAGQPLVDFD
+626 VAAGQPLVDFD
-637 RAKIEAAGYKAIT
+637 RSAIEAAGYKAIT

-655 GHADSTI
+655 GHADSRI

>member
-40 NVIGAFLAAAGGAL
+40 NIIGAFLAAAGGAL
-54 VDNIPLLFAIGV
+54 IDNIPLLFAIGV

-97 IMKFQGLKDVA
+97 IMKFQGLSDVA
-108 QVDPAFEKVN
+108 QVDPAFSKVN

-137 KDTKLP
+137 KDTELP

-155 AIMSAL
+155 AIISAL
-161 LSLAAALVLMFV
+161 LSLVAALVLMFV

-222 IAGVNDLNNFLAGN
+222 IAGVNDLNNFLAGQ

-250 PIMMMGL
+250 PVMMMGL

-311 AIFMGISMGITA
+311 AIFMGISMGVTA

-330 FGFSGGFIDLVLQWV
+330 FGFSGGFIDLILQWV
-345 NPLSMNPWAI
+345 NPLAMNPWAI
-355 FLMGAVWFV
+355 FVMGAFWFLV
-364 IYFLVFRF
+364 YFLVFRF
-372 VILKWDLKTPGRGA
+372 VILKWNLKTPGRGA
-386 DEDED
+386 DEDD
-391 DEATSSQATGA
+391 DEASDSTATGA
-402 DKYIVTAD
+402 DKYILTAD
-410 RFIKALGG
+410 RFIEALGG
-418 RANIDEVENCAT
+418 KGNIDEVENCAT

-440 LANEEA
+440 LADEQA

-490 PTDAEN
+490 RTEVESNA
-496 IAEPATVGTA
+496 AAATVGGSE
-506 DGSTAATAQPAEAS
+506 GSTAAPA
-520 TATAVAEKPEFAL
+520 ATAVAEKTEYAL
-533 VRMRQPLE
+533 VRMRQPLQ
-541 GSVVP
+541 GTIVP

-560 GGGSA
+560 GGGVA
-565 IDPTGNQVVAPAA
+565 IDPSGSQVVAPAA

-589 AVALTLDDGAEVL
+589 AIALTLDDGAEVL

-611 MNGQGFTLHVKNGDR
+611 MNGEGFTVHVKNGDR
-626 VVAGQPLVDFD
+626 VAAGQPLVDFD
-637 RAKIEAAGYKAIT
+637 RSAIEAAGYKAIT

-655 GHADSTI
+655 GHADSRI

>member
-1 MKFFQR
+1 
-7 LGRSLMLPVAVLP
+7 MLPVAVLP

-40 NVIGAFLAAAGGAL
+40 NIIGAFLAAAGGAL
-54 VDNIPLLFAIGV
+54 IDNIPLLFAIGV

-97 IMKFQGLKDVA
+97 IMKFQGLSDVA
-108 QVDPAFEKVN
+108 QVDPAFSKVN

-137 KDTKLP
+137 KDTELP

-155 AIMSAL
+155 AIISAL
-161 LSLAAALVLMFV
+161 LSLVAALVLMFV

-222 IAGVNDLNNFLAGN
+222 IAGVNDLNNFLAGQ

-250 PIMMMGL
+250 PVMMMGL

-311 AIFMGISMGITA
+311 AIFMGISMGVTA

-330 FGFSGGFIDLVLQWV
+330 FGFSGGFIDLILQWV
-345 NPLSMNPWAI
+345 NPLAMNPWAI
-355 FLMGAVWFV
+355 FVMGAFWFV
-364 IYFLVFRF
+364 VYFLVFRF
-372 VILKWDLKTPGRGA
+372 VILKWNLKTPGRGA
-386 DEDED
+386 DEDD
-391 DEATSSQATGA
+391 DEESDSTATGA
-402 DKYIVTAD
+402 DKYILTAD
-410 RFIKALGG
+410 RFIEALGG
-418 RANIDEVENCAT
+418 KGNIDEVENCAT

-440 LANEEA
+440 LADEQA

-490 PTDAEN
+490 RAEVESN
-496 IAEPATVGTA
+496 AAAATVG
-506 DGSTAATAQPAEAS
+506 GSEGSAAAPA
-520 TATAVAEKPEFAL
+520 ATAVAEKTEYAL
-533 VRMRQPLE
+533 VRMRQPLQ
-541 GSVVP
+541 GTIVQ
-546 LEDVP
+546 LENVP

-560 GGGSA
+560 GGGVA
-565 IDPTGNQVVAPAA
+565 IDPSGSQVVAPAA

-611 MNGQGFTLHVKNGDR
+611 MNGEGFTVHVKNGDR
-626 VVAGQPLVDFD
+626 VTAGQPLVDFD
-637 RAKIEAAGYKAIT
+637 RSAIEAAGYKAIT

-655 GHADSTI
+655 GHADSRI

>member
-1 MKFFQR
+1 
-7 LGRSLMLPVAVLP
+7 MLPVAVLP

-40 NVIGAFLAAAGGAL
+40 NIIGAFLAAAGGAL
-54 VDNIPLLFAIGV
+54 IDNIPLLFAIGV

-97 IMKFQGLKDVA
+97 IMKFQGLSDVA
-108 QVDPAFEKVN
+108 QVDPAFSKVN

-137 KDTKLP
+137 KDTELP

-155 AIMSAL
+155 AIISAL
-161 LSLAAALVLMFV
+161 LSLVAALVLMFV

-222 IAGVNDLNNFLAGN
+222 IAGVNDLNNFLAGQ

-250 PIMMMGL
+250 PVMMMGL

-311 AIFMGISMGITA
+311 AIFMGISMGVTA

-330 FGFSGGFIDLVLQWV
+330 FGFSGGFIDLILQWV
-345 NPLSMNPWAI
+345 NPLAMNPWAI
-355 FLMGAVWFV
+355 FVMGAFWFV
-364 IYFLVFRF
+364 VYFLVFRF
-372 VILKWDLKTPGRGA
+372 VILKWNLKTPGRGA
-386 DEDED
+386 DEDD
-391 DEATSSQATGA
+391 DEASDSTATGA
-402 DKYIVTAD
+402 DKYILTAD
-410 RFIKALGG
+410 RFIEALGG
-418 RANIDEVENCAT
+418 KGNIDEVENCAT

-440 LANEEA
+440 LADEQA

-483 GSIEPPA
+483 GSIKPPA
-490 PTDAEN
+490 RAEVESN
-496 IAEPATVGTA
+496 AAAATVGSSE
-506 DGSTAATAQPAEAS
+506 GSAAAPA
-520 TATAVAEKPEFAL
+520 ATAVAEKTEYAL
-533 VRMRQPLE
+533 VRMRQPLQ
-541 GSVVP
+541 GTIVP

-560 GGGSA
+560 GGGVA
-565 IDPTGNQVVAPAA
+565 IDPSGSQVVAPAA

-611 MNGQGFTLHVKNGDR
+611 MNGEGFTVHVKNGDR
-626 VVAGQPLVDFD
+626 VTAGQSLVDFD
-637 RAKIEAAGYKAIT
+637 RSAIEAAGYKAIT

-655 GHADSTI
+655 GHADSRI

>member
-1 MKFFQR
+1 
-7 LGRSLMLPVAVLP
+7 MLPVAVLP

-40 NVIGAFLAAAGGAL
+40 NIIGAFLAAAGGAL
-54 VDNIPLLFAIGV
+54 IDNIPLLFAIGV

-97 IMKFQGLKDVA
+97 IMKFQGLSDVA
-108 QVDPAFEKVN
+108 QVDPAFSKVN

-137 KDTKLP
+137 KDTELP

-155 AIMSAL
+155 AIISAL
-161 LSLAAALVLMFV
+161 LSLVAALVLMFV

-222 IAGVNDLNNFLAGN
+222 IAGVNDLNNFLAGQ

-250 PIMMMGL
+250 PVMMMGL

-296 EFLFMFLAPGLYLIH
+296 EFLFMVLAPGLYLIH
-311 AIFMGISMGITA
+311 AIFMGISMGVTA

-330 FGFSGGFIDLVLQWV
+330 FGFSGGFIDLILQWV
-345 NPLSMNPWAI
+345 NPLAMNPWAI
-355 FLMGAVWFV
+355 FVMGAFWFV
-364 IYFLVFRF
+364 VYFLVFRF
-372 VILKWDLKTPGRGA
+372 VILKWNLKTPGRGA
-386 DEDED
+386 DEDD
-391 DEATSSQATGA
+391 DEESDSTATGA
-402 DKYIVTAD
+402 DKYILTAD
-410 RFIKALGG
+410 RFIEALGG
-418 RANIDEVENCAT
+418 KGNIDEVENCAT

-440 LANEEA
+440 LADEQA

-490 PTDAEN
+490 RAEVESN
-496 IAEPATVGTA
+496 AAAATVG
-506 DGSTAATAQPAEAS
+506 GSEGSPA
-520 TATAVAEKPEFAL
+520 ATAVAEKTEYAL
-533 VRMRQPLE
+533 VRMRQPLQ
-541 GSVVP
+541 GTIVP

-560 GGGSA
+560 GGGVA
-565 IDPTGNQVVAPAA
+565 IDPSGSQVVAPAA

-611 MNGQGFTLHVKNGDR
+611 MNGEGFTVHVKNGDR
-626 VVAGQPLVDFD
+626 VTAGQPLVDFD
-637 RAKIEAAGYKAIT
+637 RSAIEAAGYKAIT

-655 GHADSTI
+655 GHADSRI

>member
-1 MKFFQR
+1 
-7 LGRSLMLPVAVLP
+7 MLPVAVLP

-40 NVIGAFLAAAGGAL
+40 NIIGAFLAAAGGAL
-54 VDNIPLLFAIGV
+54 IDNIPLLFAIGV

-97 IMKFQGLKDVA
+97 IMKFQGLSDVA
-108 QVDPAFEKVN
+108 QVDPAFSKVN

-137 KDTKLP
+137 KDTELP

-155 AIMSAL
+155 AIISAL
-161 LSLAAALVLMFV
+161 LSLVAALVLMFV

-222 IAGVNDLNNFLAGN
+222 IAGVNDLNNFLAGQ

-250 PIMMMGL
+250 PVMMMGL

-311 AIFMGISMGITA
+311 AIFMGISMGVTA

-345 NPLSMNPWAI
+345 NPLAMNPWAI
-355 FLMGAVWFV
+355 FVMGAFWFV
-364 IYFLVFRF
+364 VYFLVFRF
-372 VILKWDLKTPGRGA
+372 VILKWNLKTPGRGA
-386 DEDED
+386 DEDD
-391 DEATSSQATGA
+391 DEASDSTATGA
-402 DKYIVTAD
+402 DKYILTAD
-410 RFIKALGG
+410 RFIEALGG
-418 RANIDEVENCAT
+418 KGNIDEVENCAT

-440 LANEEA
+440 LADEQA

-490 PTDAEN
+490 RTEVESNA
-496 IAEPATVGTA
+496 AAATVGGSE
-506 DGSTAATAQPAEAS
+506 GSTAAPA
-520 TATAVAEKPEFAL
+520 ATAVAEKTEYAL
-533 VRMRQPLE
+533 VRMRQPLQ
-541 GSVVP
+541 GTIVP

-560 GGGSA
+560 GGGVA
-565 IDPTGNQVVAPAA
+565 IDPSGSQVVAPAA

-589 AVALTLDDGAEVL
+589 AIALTLDDGAEVL

-611 MNGQGFTLHVKNGDR
+611 MNGEGFTVHVKNGDR
-626 VVAGQPLVDFD
+626 VAAGQPLVDFD
-637 RAKIEAAGYKAIT
+637 RSAIEAAGYKAIT

-655 GHADSTI
+655 GHADSRI

>member
-1 MKFFQR
+1 
-7 LGRSLMLPVAVLP
+7 MLPVAVLP

-40 NVIGAFLAAAGGAL
+40 NIIGAFLAAAGGAL
-54 VDNIPLLFAIGV
+54 IDNIPLLFAIGV

-97 IMKFQGLKDVA
+97 IMKFQGLSDVA
-108 QVDPAFEKVN
+108 QVDPAFSKVN

-137 KDTKLP
+137 KDTELP

-155 AIMSAL
+155 AIISAL
-161 LSLAAALVLMFV
+161 LSLVAALVLMFV

-222 IAGVNDLNNFLAGN
+222 IAGVNDLNNFLAGQ

-250 PIMMMGL
+250 PVMMMGL

-311 AIFMGISMGITA
+311 AIFMGISMGVTA

-345 NPLSMNPWAI
+345 NPLAMNPWAI
-355 FLMGAVWFV
+355 FVMGAFWFV
-364 IYFLVFRF
+364 VYFLVFRF
-372 VILKWDLKTPGRGA
+372 VILKWNLKTPGRGA
-386 DEDED
+386 DEDD
-391 DEATSSQATGA
+391 DEASDSTATGA
-402 DKYIVTAD
+402 DKYILTAD
-410 RFIKALGG
+410 RFIEALGG
-418 RANIDEVENCAT
+418 KGNIDEVENCAT

-440 LANEEA
+440 LADEQA

-490 PTDAEN
+490 RTEVESNA
-496 IAEPATVGTA
+496 AAATVGGSE
-506 DGSTAATAQPAEAS
+506 GSTAAPA
-520 TATAVAEKPEFAL
+520 ATAVAEKTEYAL
-533 VRMRQPLE
+533 VRMRQPLQ
-541 GSVVP
+541 GTIVP

-560 GGGSA
+560 GGGVA
-565 IDPTGNQVVAPAA
+565 IDPSGSQVVAPAA

-611 MNGQGFTLHVKNGDR
+611 MNGEGFTVHVKNGDR
-626 VVAGQPLVDFD
+626 IVAGQRLVDFD
-637 RAKIEAAGYKAIT
+637 RSAIEAAGYKAIT

-655 GHADSTI
+655 GHADSRI

>member
-1 MKFFQR
+1 
-7 LGRSLMLPVAVLP
+7 MLPVAVLP

-40 NVIGAFLAAAGGAL
+40 NIIGAFLAAAGGAL
-54 VDNIPLLFAIGV
+54 IDNIPLLFAIGV

-97 IMKFQGLKDVA
+97 IMRFQGLSDVA
-108 QVDPAFEKVN
+108 QVDPAFSKVN

-137 KDTKLP
+137 KDTELP

-155 AIMSAL
+155 AIISAL
-161 LSLAAALVLMFV
+161 LSLVAALVLMFV

-222 IAGVNDLNNFLAGN
+222 IAGVNDLNNFLAGQ

-250 PIMMMGL
+250 PVMMMGL

-311 AIFMGISMGITA
+311 AIFMGISMGVTA

-345 NPLSMNPWAI
+345 NPLAMNPWAI
-355 FLMGAVWFV
+355 FVMGAFWFV
-364 IYFLVFRF
+364 VYFLVFRF

-386 DEDED
+386 DEDD
-391 DEATSSQATGA
+391 DEASDPTATGA
-402 DKYIVTAD
+402 DKYILTAD
-410 RFIKALGG
+410 RFIEALGG
-418 RANIDEVENCAT
+418 KGNIDEVENCAT

-440 LANEEA
+440 LADEQA

-490 PTDAEN
+490 RAEVESN
-496 IAEPATVGTA
+496 AAATVG
-506 DGSTAATAQPAEAS
+506 GSEGSAAAPA
-520 TATAVAEKPEFAL
+520 ATAVAEKTEYAL
-533 VRMRQPLE
+533 VRMRQPLQ
-541 GSVVP
+541 GTIVP

-560 GGGSA
+560 GGGVA
-565 IDPTGNQVVAPAA
+565 IDPSGNQVVAPAA

-611 MNGQGFTLHVKNGDR
+611 MNGEGFTVHVKNGDR
-626 VVAGQPLVDFD
+626 VAAGQPLVDFD
-637 RAKIEAAGYKAIT
+637 RSAIEAAGYKAIT

-655 GHADSTI
+655 GHADSRI

>member
-1 MKFFQR
+1 
-7 LGRSLMLPVAVLP
+7 MLPVAVLP

-40 NVIGAFLAAAGGAL
+40 NIIGAFLAAAGGAL
-54 VDNIPLLFAIGV
+54 IDNIPLLFAIGV

-97 IMKFQGLKDVA
+97 IMKFQGLSDVA
-108 QVDPAFEKVN
+108 QVDPAFSKVN

-137 KDTKLP
+137 KDTELP

-155 AIMSAL
+155 AIISAL
-161 LSLAAALVLMFV
+161 LSLVAALVLMFV

-222 IAGVNDLNNFLAGN
+222 IAGVNDLNNFLAGQ

-250 PIMMMGL
+250 PVMMMGL

-311 AIFMGISMGITA
+311 AIFMGISMGVTA

-345 NPLSMNPWAI
+345 NPLAMNPWAI
-355 FLMGAVWFV
+355 FVMGAFWFV
-364 IYFLVFRF
+364 VYFLVFRF
-372 VILKWDLKTPGRGA
+372 VILKWNLKTPGRGA
-386 DEDED
+386 DEDD
-391 DEATSSQATGA
+391 DEASDSTATGA
-402 DKYIVTAD
+402 DKYILTAD
-410 RFIKALGG
+410 RFIEALGG
-418 RANIDEVENCAT
+418 KGNIDEVENCAT

-440 LANEEA
+440 LADEQA

-490 PTDAEN
+490 RAEVESN
-496 IAEPATVGTA
+496 AAAATVGGSE
-506 DGSTAATAQPAEAS
+506 GSTAAPA
-520 TATAVAEKPEFAL
+520 ATAVAEKTEYAL
-533 VRMRQPLE
+533 VRMRQPLQ
-541 GSVVP
+541 GTIVP

-560 GGGSA
+560 GGGVA
-565 IDPTGNQVVAPAA
+565 IDPSGNQVVAPAA

-611 MNGQGFTLHVKNGDR
+611 MNGEGFTVHVKNGDR
-626 VVAGQPLVDFD
+626 VTAGQPLVDFD
-637 RAKIEAAGYKAIT
+637 RSAIEAAGYKAVT

-655 GHADSTI
+655 GHADSRI

>member
-1 MKFFQR
+1 
-7 LGRSLMLPVAVLP
+7 MLPVAVLP

-40 NVIGAFLAAAGGAL
+40 SIIGAFLAAAGGAL
-54 VDNIPLLFAIGV
+54 IDNIPLLFAIGV

-97 IMKFQGLKDVA
+97 IMKFQGLSDVA
-108 QVDPAFEKVN
+108 QVDPAFSKVN

-137 KDTKLP
+137 KDTELP

-155 AIMSAL
+155 AIISAL
-161 LSLAAALVLMFV
+161 LSLVAALVLMFV

-222 IAGVNDLNNFLAGN
+222 IAGVNDLNNFLAGQ

-250 PIMMMGL
+250 PVMMMGL

-311 AIFMGISMGITA
+311 AIFMGISMGVTA

-345 NPLSMNPWAI
+345 NPLAMNPWAI
-355 FLMGAVWFV
+355 FVMGAFWFV
-364 IYFLVFRF
+364 VYFLVFRF
-372 VILKWDLKTPGRGA
+372 VILKWNLKTPGRG
-386 DEDED
+386 EDED
-391 DEATSSQATGA
+391 DDEASDSTATGA
-402 DKYIVTAD
+402 DKYILTAD
-410 RFIKALGG
+410 RFIEALGG
-418 RANIDEVENCAT
+418 KGNIDEVENCAT

-440 LANEEA
+440 LADEQA

-490 PTDAEN
+490 RAEVESN
-496 IAEPATVGTA
+496 AAAATVGGSE
-506 DGSTAATAQPAEAS
+506 GSTAAPAA
-520 TATAVAEKPEFAL
+520 AAVAEKTEYAL
-533 VRMRQPLE
+533 VRMRQPLQ
-541 GSVVP
+541 GTIVQ
-546 LEDVP
+546 LENVP

-560 GGGSA
+560 GGGVA
-565 IDPTGNQVVAPAA
+565 IDPSGNQVVAPAA

-602 IHVGLDTVK
+602 IHVGLDTVR
-611 MNGQGFTLHVKNGDR
+611 MNGEGFTVHVKNGDR
-626 VVAGQPLVDFD
+626 VAAGQPLVDFD
-637 RAKIEAAGYKAIT
+637 RSAIEAAGYKAIT

-655 GHADSTI
+655 GHADSRI

>member
-40 NVIGAFLAAAGGAL
+40 NIIGAFLAAAGGAL
-54 VDNIPLLFAIGV
+54 IDNIPLLFAIGV

-97 IMKFQGLKDVA
+97 IMKFQGLSDVA
-108 QVDPAFEKVN
+108 QVDPAFSKVN

-137 KDTKLP
+137 KDTELP

-155 AIMSAL
+155 AIISAL
-161 LSLAAALVLMFV
+161 LSLVAALVLMFV

-222 IAGVNDLNNFLAGN
+222 IAGVNDLNNFLAGQ

-250 PIMMMGL
+250 PVMMMGL

-311 AIFMGISMGITA
+311 AIFMGISMGVTA

-330 FGFSGGFIDLVLQWV
+330 FGFSGGFIDLILQWV
-345 NPLSMNPWAI
+345 NPLAMNPWAI
-355 FLMGAVWFV
+355 FVMGAFWFV
-364 IYFLVFRF
+364 VYFLVFRF
-372 VILKWDLKTPGRGA
+372 VILKWNLKTPGRGA
-386 DEDED
+386 DEDD
-391 DEATSSQATGA
+391 DEESDSTATGA
-402 DKYIVTAD
+402 DKYILTAD
-410 RFIKALGG
+410 RFIEALGG
-418 RANIDEVENCAT
+418 KGNIDEVENCAT

-440 LANEEA
+440 LADEQA

-490 PTDAEN
+490 RAEVESN
-496 IAEPATVGTA
+496 AAAATVG
-506 DGSTAATAQPAEAS
+506 GSEGSAAAPA
-520 TATAVAEKPEFAL
+520 ATAVAEKTEYAL
-533 VRMRQPLE
+533 VRMRQPLQ
-541 GSVVP
+541 GTIVP

-560 GGGSA
+560 GGGVA
-565 IDPTGNQVVAPAA
+565 IDPSGSQVVAPAA

-611 MNGQGFTLHVKNGDR
+611 MNGEGFTVHVKNGDR
-626 VVAGQPLVDFD
+626 VTAGQPLVDFD
-637 RAKIEAAGYKAIT
+637 RSAIEAAGYKAIT

-655 GHADSTI
+655 GHADSRI

>member
-1 MKFFQR
+1 
-7 LGRSLMLPVAVLP
+7 MLPVAVLP

-40 NVIGAFLAAAGGAL
+40 NIIGAFLAAAGGAL
-54 VDNIPLLFAIGV
+54 IDNIPLLFAIGV

-97 IMKFQGLKDVA
+97 IMKFQGLSDVA
-108 QVDPAFEKVN
+108 QVDPAFSKVN

-137 KDTKLP
+137 KDTELP

-155 AIMSAL
+155 AIISAL
-161 LSLAAALVLMFV
+161 LSLVAALVLMFV

-222 IAGVNDLNNFLAGN
+222 IAGVNDLNNFLAGQ

-250 PIMMMGL
+250 PVMMMGL

-311 AIFMGISMGITA
+311 AIFMGISMGVTA

-330 FGFSGGFIDLVLQWV
+330 FGFSGGFIDLILQWV
-345 NPLSMNPWAI
+345 NPLAMNPWAI
-355 FLMGAVWFV
+355 FVMGAFWFV
-364 IYFLVFRF
+364 VYFLVFRF
-372 VILKWDLKTPGRGA
+372 VILKWNLKTPGRGA
-386 DEDED
+386 DEDD
-391 DEATSSQATGA
+391 DEESDSTATGA
-402 DKYIVTAD
+402 DKYILTAD
-410 RFIKALGG
+410 RFIEALGG
-418 RANIDEVENCAT
+418 KGNIDEVENCAT

-440 LANEEA
+440 LADEQA

-483 GSIEPPA
+483 GSIESPA
-490 PTDAEN
+490 RAEVESN
-496 IAEPATVGTA
+496 AAAATVG
-506 DGSTAATAQPAEAS
+506 GSEGSSAAPA
-520 TATAVAEKPEFAL
+520 ATAVAEKTEYAL
-533 VRMRQPLE
+533 VRMRQPLQ
-541 GSVVP
+541 GTIVP

-560 GGGSA
+560 GGGVA
-565 IDPTGNQVVAPAA
+565 IDPSGNQVVAPAA

-611 MNGQGFTLHVKNGDR
+611 MNGEGFTVHVKNGDR
-626 VVAGQPLVDFD
+626 VAAGQPLVDFD
-637 RAKIEAAGYKAIT
+637 RSAIEAAGYKAIT

-655 GHADSTI
+655 GHADSRI

>member
-1 MKFFQR
+1 
-7 LGRSLMLPVAVLP
+7 MLPVAVLP

-40 NVIGAFLAAAGGAL
+40 NIIGAFLAAAGGAL
-54 VDNIPLLFAIGV
+54 IDNIPLLFAIGV

-97 IMKFQGLKDVA
+97 IMKFQGLSDVA
-108 QVDPAFEKVN
+108 QVDPAFSKVN

-137 KDTKLP
+137 KDTELP

-155 AIMSAL
+155 AIISAL
-161 LSLAAALVLMFV
+161 LSLVAALVLMFV

-222 IAGVNDLNNFLAGN
+222 IAGVNDLNNFLAGQ

-250 PIMMMGL
+250 PVMMMGL

-311 AIFMGISMGITA
+311 AIFMGISMGVTA

-330 FGFSGGFIDLVLQWV
+330 FGFSGGFIDLILQWV
-345 NPLSMNPWAI
+345 NPLAMNPWAI
-355 FLMGAVWFV
+355 FVMGAFWFV
-364 IYFLVFRF
+364 VYFLVFRF
-372 VILKWDLKTPGRGA
+372 VILKWNLKTPGRGA
-386 DEDED
+386 DEDD
-391 DEATSSQATGA
+391 DEESDSTATGA
-402 DKYIVTAD
+402 DKYILTAD
-410 RFIKALGG
+410 RFIEALGG
-418 RANIDEVENCAT
+418 KGNIDEVENCAT

-440 LANEEA
+440 LADEQA

-490 PTDAEN
+490 RAEVESN
-496 IAEPATVGTA
+496 AAAATVG
-506 DGSTAATAQPAEAS
+506 GSEGSSAAPA
-520 TATAVAEKPEFAL
+520 ATAVAEKTEYAL
-533 VRMRQPLE
+533 VRMRQPLQ
-541 GSVVP
+541 GTIVP

-560 GGGSA
+560 GGGVA
-565 IDPTGNQVVAPAA
+565 IDPSGNQVVAPAA

-611 MNGQGFTLHVKNGDR
+611 MNGEGFTVHVKNGDR
-626 VVAGQPLVDFD
+626 VTAGQPLVDFD
-637 RAKIEAAGYKAIT
+637 RSAIEAAGYKAIT

-655 GHADSTI
+655 GHADSRI